1 MTLPT
6 PLPTGG
12 LPTPGDPHR
21 PAPPTLTNGATVHGF
36 GGDMR
41 MRHPWELPLL
51 IVGASFTTLAY
62 LTWAGLLVYAIV
74 LVTTGRGA
82 SIENAIGE
90 ASVVA
95 QLVALLMALPFL
107 IWIARALM
115 YAQLRV
121 QSVRMSPTQFPE
133 GYRMVAESA
142 HQFGLRRVPDA
153 YVVLGNGVINAF
165 AAGHG
170 FRRFVAINSDLFEVG
185 GAVRDPDALRFVI
198 GHEVGHI
205 AAGHVSYLRLVFT
218 NLLAQVPLLGTAYSR
233 SQEYTADNFGYLH
246 APAGAPGVM
255 ATLAAGKYLN
265 ANVNVNELA
274 DRAAHEKGLWVH
286 IANWQSSHPV
296 TTWRSHALRDRRRPG
311 HLWFRPG
318 LRGTPGASYIGPLPP
333 GSDDSLQY
341 PTPADA
347 LILLDRAAAER
358 PPGFD
363 QQFGRFPGVD
373 YGSRPTLREM
383 QLSAPLLSRVWLP
396 AAPPVAPSQP
406 VPPSQPTPQGQPAP
420 QGQTA
425 PPNQPAE
432 GQAPDGRQEPP
443 PGPPP
448 PPPPSR

>member
-1 MTLPT
+1 MTLSNPQ
-6 PLPTGG
+6 PTGR
-12 LPTPGDPHR
+12 PPVVGDPYR
-21 PAPPTLTNGATVHGF
+21 PSPPTLTNWATVHGF
-36 GGDMR
+36 AGDRR

-62 LTWAGLLVYAIV
+62 LTWAGLLIYAIV
-74 LVTTGRGA
+74 LVSTGRGS
-82 SIENAIGE
+82 SIEDAIGE

-95 QLVALLMALPFL
+95 QLVVLLMALPFL

-133 GYRMVAESA
+133 GYRMVAEA
-142 HQFGLRRVPDA
+142 AFQFGLRRVPDA

-218 NLLAQVPLLGTAYSR
+218 NLLAQVPLVGTAYSR
-233 SQEYTADNFGYLH
+233 TQEYTADNFGYLH

-255 ATLAAGKYLN
+255 AVLSAGKYLN
-265 ANVNVNELA
+265 ADVNVNELA

-318 LRGTPGASYIGPLPP
+318 LRGTPGASYAGPLPP
-333 GSDDSLQY
+333 GSDDSLEY

-347 LILLDRAAAER
+347 LMMLDLAAAER
-358 PPGFD
+358 PAGFD

-373 YGSRPTLREM
+373 YAGRPTARQV
-383 QLSAPLLSRVWLP
+383 QLSAPLLSRAWLP
-396 AAPPVAPSQP
+396 
-406 VPPSQPTPQGQPAP
+406 PAP
-420 QGQTA
+420 EA
-425 PPNQPAE
+425 V
-432 GQAPDGRQEPP
+432 
-443 PGPPP
+443 PPP
-448 PPPPSR
+448 PQQEQQPPPPAS

>member
-1 MTLPT
+1 MTVPT

-12 LPTPGDPHR
+12 LPAPGDPHR

-36 GGDMR
+36 RGDMR

-51 IVGASFTTLAY
+51 IIGASFTTLAY

-74 LVTTGRGA
+74 LVTSGRGA
-82 SIENAIGE
+82 TIENAIGE
-90 ASVVA
+90 ASIVA

-133 GYRMVAESA
+133 GYRMVAEAA

-170 FRRFVAINSDLFEVG
+170 FRRFVAVNSDLFEVG

-233 SQEYTADNFGYLH
+233 TQEYTADNFGYLH

-265 ANVNVNELA
+265 ADVNVNELA

-318 LRGTPGASYIGPLPP
+318 LNGTPGASYTGPLPP

-347 LILLDRAAAER
+347 LMLLDRAAAER

-373 YGSRPTLREM
+373 YGSRPTMREV
-383 QLSAPLLSRVWLP
+383 QLSAPLLSRPWLP
-396 AAPPVAPSQP
+396 PAPPQQ
-406 VPPSQPTPQGQPAP
+406 PPSPGPLPQQQPGE
-420 QGQTA
+420 
-425 PPNQPAE
+425 N
-432 GQAPDGRQEPP
+432 P
-443 PGPPP
+443 PGPQRSG
-448 PPPPSR
+448 PPPSGPQPSGPDQPGPHPPQ

>member
-1 MTLPT
+1 M
-6 PLPTGG
+6 
-12 LPTPGDPHR
+12 
-21 PAPPTLTNGATVHGF
+21 
-36 GGDMR
+36 
-41 MRHPWELPLL
+41 LL
-51 IVGASFTTLAY
+51 
-62 LTWAGLLVYAIV
+62 
-74 LVTTGRGA
+74 TTGRG
-82 SIENAIGE
+82 SSVEDAIGE
-90 ASVVA
+90 ASLVA
-95 QLVALLMALPFL
+95 QLVVLLMALPFL

-133 GYRMVAESA
+133 GYRMVAEA
-142 HQFGLRRVPDA
+142 AYQFGLRRVPDA

-218 NLLAQVPLLGTAYSR
+218 NLLSQVPLLGTAYSR

-255 ATLAAGKYLN
+255 AVLSAGKYLN
-265 ANVNVNELA
+265 ADVNVNELA

-318 LRGTPGASYIGPLPP
+318 LRGTPGASYVGPLPP
-333 GSDDSLQY
+333 GSDDSLAVSDPGGRAHAAGSRGGRAPGRFRPAVRSLPGGRLQR
-341 PTPADA
+341 PAEHASDPAVGTAAVPGPGSRPHPADA
-347 LILLDRAAAER
+347 PTSAALPQQPPPR
-358 PPGFD
+358 PP
-363 QQFGRFPGVD
+363 
-373 YGSRPTLREM
+373 
-383 QLSAPLLSRVWLP
+383 P
-396 AAPPVAPSQP
+396 AS
-406 VPPSQPTPQGQPAP
+406 
-420 QGQTA
+420 
-425 PPNQPAE
+425 
-432 GQAPDGRQEPP
+432 
-443 PGPPP
+443 
-448 PPPPSR
+448 